1 MKTLSFLKSHFLV
14 AAALLTAGVTMSFK
28 MADSKAVNTVYYYNS
43 SDTTPGAFADDSNWT
58 TTESFSCITL
68 SDKPCKMTVPPG
80 TTLNDQI
87 GGKTNA
93 QVLAIHPSE
102 RRGSPSR

>member
-1 MKTLSFLKSHFLV
+1 
-14 AAALLTAGVTMSFK
+14 MSFK
-28 MADSKAVNTVYYYNS
+28 MAESKTVDTVYYYNS
-43 SDTTPGAFADDSNWT
+43 NDTDPGAFAEDTNWT
-58 TTESFSCITL
+58 TSESFSCITL

-93 QVLAIHPSE
+93 QVLAIHPTE
-102 RRGSPSR
+102 RRGSPNR